1 MATGTTAT
9 KRRSQAQP
17 PSKATDAP
25 TPAQAACQTPADWPY
40 PKPAASTS
48 ALTPEQRAALQA
60 TPAATAQAKTPT
72 SKATPAKAKPPKT
85 PAAPT
90 GPQPGEA
97 YVVGQLGGDDLWE
110 FAPVSAK
117 PGAAVL
123 VRHYHGYTLL
133 REHRRSAAYA
143 AKLSKDLLDR
153 GWVYIDGVQYK
164 LVDED

>member
-1 MATGTTAT
+1 MARAMKNTGTV
-9 KRRSQAQP
+9 Q
-17 PSKATDAP
+17 P
-25 TPAQAACQTPADWPY
+25 TPQSAKAASQTPTDWTF

-60 TPAATAQAKTPT
+60 TPAATAKAKTPT

-90 GPQPGEA
+90 GPQPGET
-97 YVVGQLGGDDLWE
+97 YIIGPLDGDDLWE
-110 FAPVSAK
+110 FASVSAE